1 MMPRTAHMAI
11 ATNSGS
17 LPIHSLHHRPA
28 ALRFC
33 DSFFPHCGN
42 TVDSHGHT
50 TFNKSRNPDNR
61 SRRNKTHCHD
71 PKHHCHRI
79 VPHCRSIVPH
89 CGNTV
94 DSHGNDPTNN
104 SRNPGNS
111 RRGRTHCG
119 FSWDCCVMPSDGSSD
134 SSAMLPPLEP
144 SLQMIPW
151 YPAIGPESET
161 PVDASRGNRCG
172 TQAAHS
178 PEPAQP
184 TGTLRT
190 TNPSI
195 CRHASVTCPGRRR
208 AWLRNDAPRCLFRN
222 ATPLLVLQ
230 FQQFVGE
237 CRRGY
242 AGTYPSKAADY
253 GQ

>member
-1 MMPRTAHMAI
+1 MAI

-17 LPIHSLHHRPA
+17 PPSHFLHRRHA
-28 ALRFC
+28 ALHRRHAALHFC
-33 DSFFPHCGN
+33 DNFFPHCG
-42 TVDSHGHT
+42 
-50 TFNKSRNPDNR
+50 FSRD
-61 SRRNKTHCHD
+61 
-71 PKHHCHRI
+71 
-79 VPHCRSIVPH
+79 
-89 CGNTV
+89 G
-94 DSHGNDPTNN
+94 
-104 SRNPGNS
+104 
-111 RRGRTHCG
+111 
-119 FSWDCCVMPSDGSSD
+119 CVMPSDGSSD